1 MTPADQNS
9 DWRRFRLTGTVSI
22 LVAVFLVA
30 PLVILVVQSFTAES
44 YLKFPPPS
52 FGVRWYRFILAAENW
67 QAAAGRSFLIALI
80 VAPVSVIL
88 GTAAAL
94 AIDRGP
100 KTARAA
106 LYAVLISPMVL
117 PHIVLALGLFRLA
130 LAANLEDSYI
140 AYVLAHLTVSVPY
153 VVVTVGAS
161 LQTLD
166 RSLEE
171 AAQSLG
177 AGTWNVVR
185 YVILPRIS
193 AGLLAGAI
201 FAFIESFDEFIITF
215 YLASFKLTLP
225 LQIFA
230 TLSDQVE
237 PSIAAAST
245 LMLVITALL
254 TSLLL
259 ARGQVVA
266 GGRAIR

>member
-1 MTPADQNS
+1 MTPADQSS
-9 DWRRFRLTGTVSI
+9 DWRRFGLTGAVSI
-22 LVAVFLVA
+22 VVAVFLVA

-44 YLKFPPPS
+44 FLKFPPPS
-52 FGVRWYRFILAAENW
+52 FGVRWFQFVIAAEKW
-67 QAAAGRSFLIALI
+67 QAAAGRSFLIAMV
-80 VAPVSVIL
+80 VAPMAVVL

-100 KTARAA
+100 RAGRAA
-106 LYAVLISPMVL
+106 LYALLISPMVL

-130 LAANLEDSYI
+130 LAAKLEDSYTAFI
-140 AYVLAHLTVSVPY
+140 LAHLTVSIPY
-153 VVVTVGAS
+153 VIVTVGAS

-177 AGTWNVVR
+177 AGTWNVLR
-185 YVILPRIS
+185 HVILPRI
-193 AGLLAGAI
+193 GTGILAGAI

-230 TLSDQVE
+230 SLTDQVE

-266 GGRAIR
+266 GGKAIR

>member
-1 MTPADQNS
+1 MTPADAR
-9 DWRRFRLTGTVSI
+9 DDRRRFGLTGAVSI
-22 LVAVFLVA
+22 VVAVFLVA
-30 PLVILVVQSFTAES
+30 PLVILIVQSFTAES
-44 YLKFPPPS
+44 FLKFPPPS
-52 FGVRWYRFILAAENW
+52 FGVRWYRFIVGAENW
-67 QAAAGRSFLIALI
+67 QAAASRSVLIAMI
-80 VAPVSVIL
+80 VAPVSVVL

-100 KTARAA
+100 RAGRA
-106 LYAVLISPMVL
+106 TLYAVLISPMVL

-130 LAANLEDSYI
+130 LAANLEDSFV
-140 AYVLAHLTVSVPY
+140 AFVLAHLTVSIPY
-153 VVVTVGAS
+153 VIVTVGAS
-161 LQTLD
+161 LQTID

-177 AGTWNVVR
+177 AGAWNVLR
-185 YVILPRIS
+185 YVTLPRIS

-230 TLSDQVE
+230 TLTDQVE
-237 PSIAAAST
+237 PSIAAVST

>member
-9 DWRRFRLTGTVSI
+9 DWRRFRLTGAVSI

-100 KTARAA
+100 KTARTA

-140 AYVLAHLTVSVPY
+140 AYILAHLTVCVPY
-153 VVVTVGAS
+153 VVVTLGAS

-177 AGTWNVVR
+177 AGTWNVLR

-193 AGLLAGAI
+193 AGLFAGAI

-266 GGRAIR
+266 GGKAIR